1 MIRLIQPLS
10 EHFLYCSPETM
21 DRELYRPLPLPRTGF
36 SQKQKKNKGDRHAK
50 AKTG

>member
-21 DRELYRPLPLPRTGF
+21 DRELYRLYPVPRTGF
-36 SQKQKKNKGDRHAK
+36 SQQQKKPNGDGHAK
-50 AKTG
+50 AKTA

>member
-1 MIRLIQPLS
+1 MIRLMQPLS

-21 DRELYRPLPLPRTGF
+21 SRELYRLSPPLPTGYG
-36 SQKQKKNKGDRHAK
+36 QKQKKTAGDRHDN